1 MVLDNIALFAS
12 LDSNMEDYISDV
24 NDPEETYN
32 GSGTLLYTVTFEFDI
47 EIQEPTSEYADE
59 LKQTSQVINTT
70 NQTRGEIYIH

>member
-47 EIQEPTSEYADE
+47 EIQEPASEYEEPDNTNPYLLPVPVDQFVEIGAD
-59 LKQTSQVINTT
+59 
-70 NQTRGEIYIH
+70 